1 MQESYYVVNDCKRFI
16 EINVE
21 VKKISGA
28 VRKVDEETF
37 IEMLNEK
44 KMEAQIEGYRE
55 VWINKD
61 LKKNILSH
69 RLIMIRK
76 LKLNQEL
83 QKFSDLFK
91 GIQEAKENIIE
102 S

>member
-44 KMEAQIEGYRE
+44 KMEAQSEGYRE
-55 VWINKD
+55 VWINKY
-61 LKKNILSH
+61 LEKKHIKSSFNH
-69 RLIMIRK
+69 DK
-76 LKLNQEL
+76 KTE
-83 QKFSDLFK
+83 
-91 GIQEAKENIIE
+91 IE
-102 S
+102 SGITEIFRSI